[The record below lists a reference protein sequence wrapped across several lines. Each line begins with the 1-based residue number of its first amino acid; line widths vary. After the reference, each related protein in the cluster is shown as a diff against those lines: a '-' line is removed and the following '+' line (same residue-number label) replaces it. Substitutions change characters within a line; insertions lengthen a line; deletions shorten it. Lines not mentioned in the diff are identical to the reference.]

1 MLMASLHDRQIVPTF
16 CALCVSRCGAV
27 ATVPRI
33 RRADGEPAL
42 AARAGRALPAGLTS
56 AKDTLF
62 CESQHR
68 NIAGLRRRTPDPPV
82 ELHPDAARAR
92 GIEEGDWVRIETPKG
107 SVLARAKLNAALQ
120 ADVVCGQHG
129 WWQACDQV
137 GAPGYDPFG
146 PDGANLNLLFGHG
159 ALDPVSGSVPLRS
172 YVCDVRRAEKGPAG
186 HSATATASV

>member
-1 MLMASLHDRQIVPTF
+1 MREVLDGLDELSELRDRILTAIADEPPVNIADGAYVAAGSTITSDVGPGE
-16 CALCVSRCGAV
+16 LAV
-27 ATVPRI
+27 AR
-33 RRADGEPAL
+33 G
-42 AARAGRALPAGLTS
+42 
-56 AKDTLF
+56 
-62 CESQHR
+62 QQR

-146 PDGANLNLLFGHG
+146 PDGANLNLLFGPG